1 MTLTDPIQ
9 NLPPALLADL
19 FDHTLSLPDIA
30 RRHAVPLPDL
40 TRLVAS
46 PAVAEV
52 AALYAHAA
60 VVRADL
66 LRPVLQAHALAALA
80 KVIQQVPT
88 TPAHTECVRKAAG
101 AVLRWKFPVPDTL
114 PPDRPVPRPNPA
126 ARPSTRS
133 SGSAPVAR
141 AAPPPTPRPRP
152 RDTPRPSRGPSLS
165 LLARVRVPTARR
177 RARPPLYRGCSPPV
191 MAGAFTAARPRPPR
205 TRSGSGV
212 RGRRAG

>member
-9 NLPPALLADL
+9 SLPPALLADL

-52 AALYAHAA
+52 AAAYAHAA
-60 VVRADL
+60 AVRADL

-80 KVIQQVPT
+80 KVIQQMPT

-114 PPDRPVPRPNPA
+114 PPDRPANRPPGPA
-126 ARPSTRS
+126 PA
-133 SGSAPVAR
+133 AR
-141 AAPPPTPRPRP
+141 AAPPRRTRPRASPRPLRA
-152 RDTPRPSRGPSLS
+152 PSLA
-165 LLARVRVPTARR
+165 LLARARVPTARR
-177 RARPPLYRGCSPPV
+177 RARPPLYGGCSPPV
-191 MAGAFTAARPRPPR
+191 VVGGITAPRSRSPR
-205 TRSGSGV
+205 TV
-212 RGRRAG
+212 RRRAG

>member
-1 MTLTDPIQ
+1 MTRTNPIH

-46 PAVAEV
+46 PAIAEI
-52 AALYAHAA
+52 AAAYAHAVA
-60 VVRADL
+60 VRADL

-80 KVIQQVPT
+80 KVIQQAPT

-114 PPDRPVPRPNPA
+114 PPDQPVNRSPGPTPA
-126 ARPSTRS
+126 ART
-133 SGSAPVAR
+133 
-141 AAPPPTPRPRP
+141 APPPRRTRPRASPRPLRA
-152 RDTPRPSRGPSLS
+152 PSLA
-165 LLARVRVPTARR
+165 LLARVRVPAARR
-177 RARPPLYRGCSPPV
+177 PARRPLYRGCSPLV
-191 MAGAFTAARPRPPR
+191 AAGAITTPRSRSPR
-205 TRSGSGV
+205 AV
-212 RGRRAG
+212 RRRAG